1 MPCRLKTYAREV
13 GCVALNPRKRAL
25 TADQQALYG
34 AALENEGTDAAAA
47 APEAVLVLTAP
58 LKFPK
63 APAGRAKK

>member
-1 MPCRLKTYAREV
+1 
-13 GCVALNPRKRAL
+13 VALNPRKRAL

-47 APEAVLVLTAP
+47 PEAVLVLTAP